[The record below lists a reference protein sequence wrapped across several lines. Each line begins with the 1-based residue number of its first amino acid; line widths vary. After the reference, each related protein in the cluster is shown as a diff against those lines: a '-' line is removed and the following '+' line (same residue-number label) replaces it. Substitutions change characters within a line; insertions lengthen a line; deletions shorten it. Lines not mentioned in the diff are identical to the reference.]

1 MTNTRMAVVSALA
14 ALALLPGAA
23 HAAPPQ
29 AHPAAEAQA
38 LDLAMQVMAM
48 RSVEGPGNQTPRVA
62 ATFKAALVAG
72 GWAAAD
78 VEITPFQDTAYLI
91 ATWQGSDPVL
101 KPLVLSGHMDVVEAR
116 REDWLRDPFTP
127 VIENG
132 FLFGRGASDMKLDD
146 ALMVSALIELRRAGF
161 RPRRTIVLA
170 FSGDEETTMA
180 TGQVIAK
187 KLAGAELVLN
197 GDYDNNGQLDETS
210 SKPLLFTWKGAE
222 KSYAD
227 FQLLVTNP
235 GGHSSAPPLSNAI
248 VDLAQALVRIGAY
261 RFKPELNDLT
271 RAYFVQSAALQ
282 PEPRI
287 AAAMRAFA
295 ANPDDAAAIEV
306 LTQVPDLYGL
316 IGTTCVATMLSGGH
330 AVNAL
335 PQRATANVNCRIFPG
350 HSNAEILAELSRIAQ
365 APNVRF
371 SDVTAGSVTTP
382 ASPLRPDV
390 KAAVE
395 KAVRQSYPGVPV
407 TPGIALGASDNM
419 WYRNVGVPGYVLS
432 PLFMKSSD
440 YRSHGLDER
449 VPVANLRPAITYY
462 LSLITDLAK

>member
-1 MTNTRMAVVSALA
+1 MLF
-14 ALALLPGAA
+14 
-23 HAAPPQ
+23 
-29 AHPAAEAQA
+29 
-38 LDLAMQVMAM
+38 
-48 RSVEGPGNQTPRVA
+48 RS
-62 ATFKAALVAG
+62 
-72 GWAAAD
+72 
-78 VEITPFQDTAYLI
+78 AYLI
-91 ATWQGSDPVL
+91 ATWQGSDPAL

-161 RPRRTIVLA
+161 HPRRTIVLA

-210 SKPLLFTWKGAE
+210 GKPLLFTWKGAE

-295 ANPDDAAAIEV
+295 ANPADAGAIEV
-306 LTQVPDLYGL
+306 LTQVPD
-316 IGTTCVATMLSGGH
+316 M
-330 AVNAL
+330 
-335 PQRATANVNCRIFPG
+335 
-350 HSNAEILAELSRIAQ
+350 
-365 APNVRF
+365 
-371 SDVTAGSVTTP
+371 SVCP
-382 ASPLRPDV
+382 
-390 KAAVE
+390 
-395 KAVRQSYPGVPV
+395 
-407 TPGIALGASDNM
+407 
-419 WYRNVGVPGYVLS
+419 
-432 PLFMKSSD
+432 
-440 YRSHGLDER
+440 
-449 VPVANLRPAITYY
+449 
-462 LSLITDLAK
+462 